1 MRALMH
7 FLDLRSK
14 LDAQLEIR
22 AMCNMIWPCF
32 EEWAPQIAEWYER
45 NRLYKA
51 RLAP

>member
-7 FLDLRSK
+7 FLDLRAK

-22 AMCNMIWPCF
+22 AMCDLIWPHF
-32 EEWAPQIAEWYER
+32 EEWAPEVAGWYEQH
-45 NRLYKA
+45 RLHKA